1 MNVGWVGL
9 GNMGGPMTA
18 NLVKAGHVVKGFD
31 LSDTAKAAAAA
42 NGVKVVDSIA
52 DAVADADIV
61 FTMLPAGKHALEVIT
76 GTDGVFADAPKTA
89 LVVDSSTID
98 IETARELHQAA
109 DQQGFT
115 FLDAPVSG
123 GVSGAAAGTL
133 TFMVGGAEAAL
144 EKARSVIEV
153 MAGKIFHC
161 GGPGNGQAAKI
172 TNNMMLAICLQATC
186 EGAVLAERLGL
197 DSKTFQH
204 LATVSSGD
212 SWPLRTWYPIA
223 GVVETGA
230 VNRDFAGGF
239 STALLRKDV
248 GLALQA
254 GEGTGTD
261 LSFASAVADRLDR
274 VIEKGWADRDCS
286 VLVKLLEEP
295 APAGDADSSAA
306 TGSDPH

>member
-18 NLVKAGHVVKGFD
+18 NLVKAGHAVKGFD
-31 LSDTAKAAAAA
+31 LSDAAKGAAAA
-42 NGVKVVDSIA
+42 NGVTVVDSIA

-76 GTDGVFADAPKTA
+76 GPGGVFAGAPKTA
-89 LVVDSSTID
+89 LVIDSSTID
-98 IETARELHQAA
+98 IETARELHRTA
-109 DQQGFT
+109 DQRGFT

-133 TFMVGGAEAAL
+133 TFMVGGSEAAV
-144 EKARSVIEV
+144 EKARPVIEV

-197 DSKTFQH
+197 DSKTFQQ

-212 SWPLRTWYPIA
+212 CWPLRTWYPIP

-286 VLVKLLEEP
+286 ILVKLLEEP
-295 APAGDADSSAA
+295 AGAGQM
-306 TGSDPH
+306 DPLA